1 MPCELAEAALR
12 TTAAEEGVGSTGG
25 EEPRPVEGA
34 DLVTD
39 GKPAYGSRRRRV
51 RQSRVLQGRD
61 DSRRSRKAR
70 GRAAQE
76 GTGEG
81 GARRITV
88 GSPARVRVGGLWM
101 GARCIVMRA
110 VDGEVGKNRRPE
122 KKPNGKGRV
131 RRVGSGMEGL
141 IPYPGHPID
150 LIYIYDCFIGIR
162 ILLFICYQKSKK
174 PN

>member
-12 TTAAEEGVGSTGG
+12 TTAAEEGVGGTGG

-39 GKPAYGSRRRRV
+39 RKPAYGSRRRRV
-51 RQSRVLQGRD
+51 RQSRVLQERD
-61 DSRRSRKAR
+61 DSRRSRKAW

-88 GSPARVRVGGLWM
+88 GSPAGVRVGGSWM
-101 GARCIVMRA
+101 GACIVMRA
-110 VDGEVGKNRRPE
+110 VDGEVGKNRWPKKTRME
-122 KKPNGKGRV
+122 K
-131 RRVGSGMEGL
+131 VGSDGL
-141 IPYPGHPID
+141 ARVWKGLFHNQ
-150 LIYIYDCFIGIR
+150 GI
-162 ILLFICYQKSKK
+162 
-174 PN
+174 

>member
-12 TTAAEEGVGSTGG
+12 TTAAEEGVGGTGG

-81 GARRITV
+81 GARRITG
-88 GSPARVRVGGLWM
+88 GSPAGGRMERGSVSPAGGPVKRIVGG
-101 GARCIVMRA
+101 A
-110 VDGEVGKNRRPE
+110 
-122 KKPNGKGRV
+122 
-131 RRVGSGMEGL
+131 
-141 IPYPGHPID
+141 
-150 LIYIYDCFIGIR
+150 
-162 ILLFICYQKSKK
+162 
-174 PN
+174 